1 MNLGS
6 EETCLGLNLD
16 VDESFQSFQTAFHRI
31 YARKSFRHTPVC
43 LPLGWYH
50 AHNYP
55 ANSSFSSH
63 FITGNSVVSIC
74 RMADGL
80 AWVALICPFGSQ
92 GQAVSRRYFA

>member
-16 VDESFQSFQTAFHRI
+16 VHESFQSFQTAFHRI
-31 YARKSFRHTPVC
+31 YARKSFWHTPVC

-55 ANSSFSSH
+55 ANSSFSRL
-63 FITGNSVVSIC
+63 FVAGIAIVPIC
-74 RMADGL
+74 RMAIGL
-80 AWVALICPFGSQ
+80 AGYALECPFG
-92 GQAVSRRYFA
+92 GP